1 MLRDLIRPLPI
12 LAAALIA
19 LLVTPI
25 GAVVWHQR
33 QHEGRVYPGVRLNGA
48 DISGKTPEEVF
59 SLAQQQS
66 AYYVSP
72 VIQLK
77 VGERVFDFK
86 PNEFGST
93 FDPAAT
99 TKLAMNIGRSGDWE
113 QQLRERAE
121 VYWNG
126 VDIGP
131 TVRMDSSA
139 AARRISE
146 IAAQVDTAA
155 IDAKLNIDLGAASV
169 TESPSQ
175 TGLSLDQ
182 TASLQLVE
190 AAIRSRASGV
200 VQLPLGVTQPK
211 VTALN
216 DAATLAR
223 KYLSNDLIVMVP
235 QWDAAG
241 VSAQPV
247 EGFRIPRN
255 EMGNYVLLDTGEK
268 DGVPTFDLRFRRESM
283 RGRIEGFR
291 NVISGTTQDARFTF
305 DDATKSLTAI
315 QASRFGRELDV
326 DATLDAIEQAARSDA
341 NRTVVLTVKV
351 VKPAVPDTARA
362 ADLGVTELITQATTF
377 FKGSSAARLTN
388 VKVAAAR
395 FHGVVIPPGEVFSFN
410 KFLGNVSAEEGFA
423 EGLIIVG
430 NRTEKGVGG
439 GVCQVSTT
447 AFQAAL
453 RAGFPIVERYPHGY
467 RVSYYERGMGA
478 GYDAAV
484 FTPWADLKFR
494 NDTKS
499 HLLIETYYDPVRVTL
514 TFKFYGTRDDRQ
526 VLISPSK
533 ISSTVPKS
541 ADLYEPD
548 PEGKLGEGQIKQV
561 EYAVDGA
568 TIAFSRTVTRN
579 GETVIN
585 ETITSKYVPWRNVF
599 RFGPNAQLPPG
610 VEIAQPAPQ

>member
-19 LLVTPI
+19 LLATPI
-25 GAVVWHQR
+25 GAVVWHQYR
-33 QHEGRVYPGVRLNGA
+33 HEGRVYPGVRLNGV
-48 DISGKTPEEVF
+48 DISGNTPEEVF
-59 SLAQQQS
+59 RLAQQQS
-66 AYYVSP
+66 SYYVSP

-77 VGERVFDFK
+77 AGERTFDFR

-99 TKLAMNIGRSGDWE
+99 TRLAMGIGRSGNWE
-113 QQLRERAE
+113 QQLRERAY

-131 TVRMDSSA
+131 TVRMDSAA

-146 IAAQVDTAA
+146 VAAQVDKAPV
-155 IDAKLNIDLGAASV
+155 DAKLNIDLTAASV
-169 TESPSQ
+169 TETPSQ

-182 TASLQLVE
+182 AASLRLVE

-200 VQLPLGVTQPK
+200 IQLPLAVTQPK
-211 VTALN
+211 VATLN
-216 DAATLAR
+216 EAATLAR
-223 KYLSNDLIVMVP
+223 KYLSNDLIVMIP

-241 VSAQPV
+241 NSAQPV
-247 EGFRIPRN
+247 EGFRVPRN
-255 EMGNYVLLDTGEK
+255 EMGNYVLLDAGEK
-268 DGVPTFDLRFRRESM
+268 DGVPTYNLRFRRESM

-291 NVISGTTQDARFTF
+291 TVISGTTQDARFTF
-305 DDATKSLTAI
+305 DDATRQLTVI
-315 QASRFGRELDV
+315 QPSRFGRELDV
-326 DATLDAIEQAARSDA
+326 DATLDAIEQAARSDT
-341 NRTVVLTVKV
+341 NRTVVLTVKTV
-351 VKPAVPDTARA
+351 RPTVPDTASA
-362 ADLGVTELITQATTF
+362 ADLGVTELLTQSTTF
-377 FKGSSAARLTN
+377 FKGSSAARINN

-395 FHGVVIPPGEVFSFN
+395 FHGVVIPPGEIFSFN
-410 KFLGNVSAEEGFA
+410 RFLGNVSTAEGFE

-453 RAGFPIVERYPHGY
+453 RAGFPIIERYPHGY

-494 NDTKS
+494 NDTKH
-499 HLLIETYYDPVRVTL
+499 HLLIETYFDPVRVTL
-514 TFKFYGTRDDRQ
+514 TFKFYGTRDNRQ
-526 VLISPSK
+526 VFISPSK
-533 ISSTVPKS
+533 ISNTVPKA

-548 PEGKLGEGQIKQV
+548 PEGKLGPGQIKQV

-568 TIAFSRTVTRN
+568 TISFSRTVTRD
-579 GETVIN
+579 GETLIN

-599 RFGPNAQLPPG
+599 RFGPNTQLPPG